1 MILCDHLPW
10 ALMVPRNLLEDR
22 QRHHGGSGRKLHG
35 KAGRELSRTVRW
47 IKTVIY
53 NPALVPTL
61 SLCFACF
68 RIPQEPQIPPLLNIT
83 RMFCSQPF
91 HLQRVVGK
99 SDI

>member
-10 ALMVPRNLLEDR
+10 ALVVPRNLLEDR

-47 IKTVIY
+47 VKAVIY

-68 RIPQEPQIPPLLNIT
+68 RIPRNPRFLHFLISPE
-83 RMFCSQPF
+83 CSVPSPSTCK
-91 HLQRVVGK
+91 G
-99 SDI
+99 